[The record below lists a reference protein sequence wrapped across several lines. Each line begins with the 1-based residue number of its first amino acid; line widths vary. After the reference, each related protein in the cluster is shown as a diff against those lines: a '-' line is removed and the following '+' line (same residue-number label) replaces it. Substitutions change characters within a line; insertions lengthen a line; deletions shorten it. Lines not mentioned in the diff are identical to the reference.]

1 MVKGVTQGSATWCI
15 YIMMMLFSEDGFLL
29 ETGRVFLM
37 RFLVQLKSYMEV
49 SSDFSGGSLGSEK
62 FSLHPR

>member
-1 MVKGVTQGSATWCI
+1 
-15 YIMMMLFSEDGFLL
+15 MMLFSEDGFLL